1 MIFIQSD
8 YLCLLI
14 GAILCNCWYVY
25 IQGNYFSISL
35 FSFLSPFYE
44 PLLPFPWIL
53 YQQSAAK
60 SFQSCPTLC
69 DPIDSSPPGFTVPGI
84 LQVRTLEWVA
94 ISFSSAWK
102 WSESE
107 VSQSCPTLRPHGL
120 QPTRLLHQWDFP
132 GKSTGV
138 GCHCLLRIAQLLA
151 GKPAS
156 SFPRGKSVL
165 SS

>member
-1 MIFIQSD
+1 MS
-8 YLCLLI
+8 
-14 GAILCNCWYVY
+14 
-25 IQGNYFSISL
+25 SISWVL
-35 FSFLSPFYE
+35 WGTPSLG
-44 PLLPFPWIL
+44 W
-53 YQQSAAK
+53 QQALHFVKRMLVCKRWPIIYCVKELDFDCSAAAAAAAK
-60 SFQSCPTLC
+60 LLQSCPTLC